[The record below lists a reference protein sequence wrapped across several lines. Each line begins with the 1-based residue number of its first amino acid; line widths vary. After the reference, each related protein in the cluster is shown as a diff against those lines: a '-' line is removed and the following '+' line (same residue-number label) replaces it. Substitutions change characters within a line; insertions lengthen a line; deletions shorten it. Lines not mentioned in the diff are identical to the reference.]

1 MRQTLSRGMVA
12 AAAATGIL
20 SLCGS
25 PALADSQADGIATN
39 SPGAVSGNAL
49 QAPIDVPVNACGNT
63 VDVIAALNPAF
74 GNECENASD
83 ESEKHGEDKGGSG
96 SGYGEDTGSSSGSGS
111 ETDGGSSSGSGS
123 ETDGGSSSGSGSHA
137 DGVTAGSPGVGS
149 GNDAQVPVDV
159 PVNLCG
165 NTVDVIAA
173 LNPVFGN
180 ECENASE
187 EPPGYGEEE
196 PPPSTTPPGYGEEEP
211 PPPTDEEPPPPTE
224 EEEPPPSG
232 EEEHTP
238 PAPQTEHPPVLAE
251 TGSEGTLGAAAAGAV
266 LIAGG
271 AILYRRGRALSG
283 R

>member
-25 PALADSQADGIATN
+25 PALADSHADGVAKN
-39 SPGAVSGNAL
+39 SPGAASGNAV

-74 GNECENASD
+74 GNECENSSQ
-83 ESEKHGEDKGGSG
+83 ERKEGSG
-96 SGYGEDTGSSSGSGS
+96 GGYGEDAPASSGAHA
-111 ETDGGSSSGSGS
+111 DGEDAPAS
-123 ETDGGSSSGSGSHA
+123 SGSHA
-137 DGVTAGSPGVGS
+137 DGVTEGSPGVGS
-149 GNDAQVPVDV
+149 GNNAQVPVDV

-180 ECENASE
+180 ECENTSE

-196 PPPSTTPPGYGEEEP
+196 PPPTTPPGDEKP
-211 PPPTDEEPPPPTE
+211 PPPTGEEQ
-224 EEEPPPSG
+224 PPPSG
-232 EEEHTP
+232 EEEHPPPAEEEHTP
-238 PAPQTEHPPVLAE
+238 PAAQTEQPPVLAE

-271 AILYRRGRALSG
+271 AILYRRGRAAAG

>member
-1 MRQTLSRGMVA
+1 MVA

-25 PALADSQADGIATN
+25 PALADSHADGAATN

-49 QAPIDVPVNACGNT
+49 QVPVDVPVNACGNT

-74 GNECENASD
+74 GNECENTSD
-83 ESEKHGEDKGGSG
+83 EQTDGNGG
-96 SGYGEDTGSSSGSGS
+96 GYGEDASDASSSS
-111 ETDGGSSSGSGS
+111 
-123 ETDGGSSSGSGSHA
+123 SGSHA
-137 DGVTAGSPGVGS
+137 DGATVGSPGVGS
-149 GNDAQVPVDV
+149 GNNAQVPVDV

-180 ECENASE
+180 KCENEAE

-196 PPPSTTPPGYGEEEP
+196 PPPPTTPPGYGEEEP
-211 PPPTDEEPPPPTE
+211 PPPTHEEPPPPYG
-224 EEEPPPSG
+224 EEEPPPPS

-238 PAPQTEHPPVLAE
+238 PAPPKEQPPALAE

-271 AILYRRGRALSG
+271 AILYRRGRALTG

>member
-25 PALADSQADGIATN
+25 PALADSHADGAATN
-39 SPGAVSGNAL
+39 SPGAVSGNAV
-49 QAPIDVPVNACGNT
+49 QVPIDVPVNACGNT

-74 GNECENASD
+74 GNECENTSD
-83 ESEKHGEDKGGSG
+83 EQTDGGNG
-96 SGYGEDTGSSSGSGS
+96 GYGGGYGEDTSSS
-111 ETDGGSSSGSGS
+111 SSSS
-123 ETDGGSSSGSGSHA
+123 TSSGSGSHA
-137 DGVTAGSPGVGS
+137 DGATHGSPGVGS

-165 NTVDVIAA
+165 NTADVIAA

-180 ECENASE
+180 ECENSAE

-196 PPPSTTPPGYGEEEP
+196 PPPTTPPGYGEEEP
-211 PPPTDEEPPPPTE
+211 PPPTDEEPPPPG
-224 EEEPPPSG
+224 EEEPPPPT

-238 PAPQTEHPPVLAE
+238 PAPQTEQPPALAE

-271 AILYRRGRALSG
+271 AILYRRGRAAAG

>member
-1 MRQTLSRGMVA
+1 MVA

-25 PALADSQADGIATN
+25 PALADSHADGAATN

-49 QAPIDVPVNACGNT
+49 QAPIDVPVNACGNSI
-63 VDVIAALNPAF
+63 DVIAALNPAF

-83 ESEKHGEDKGGSG
+83 EQTDGHGG
-96 SGYGEDTGSSSGSGS
+96 GYGEDTSSS
-111 ETDGGSSSGSGS
+111 SSSSVS
-123 ETDGGSSSGSGSHA
+123 AGSGSHA
-137 DGVTAGSPGVGS
+137 DGATEGSPGVGS
-149 GNDAQVPVDV
+149 GNNAQVPVDV

-180 ECENASE
+180 ECENAEE

-196 PPPSTTPPGYGEEEP
+196 PPPPTTPPGYGEEEP
-211 PPPTDEEPPPPTE
+211 PPPTDEEPPPSG
-224 EEEPPPSG
+224 EEEPPPPT

-238 PAPQTEHPPVLAE
+238 PAAQTEQPPVLAE

-271 AILYRRGRALSG
+271 AILYRRGRAAAG

>member
-25 PALADSQADGIATN
+25 PALADSHADGAATN
-39 SPGAVSGNAL
+39 SPGVASGNAV
-49 QAPIDVPVNACGNT
+49 QVPVDVPVNACGNT

-74 GNECENASD
+74 GNECENSSD
-83 ESEKHGEDKGGSG
+83 DQAGGSVKHGAPHGDDGSDQDGAYGGGSAEDVRVP
-96 SGYGEDTGSSSGSGS
+96 SGAS
-111 ETDGGSSSGSGS
+111 
-123 ETDGGSSSGSGSHA
+123 A
-137 DGVTAGSPGVGS
+137 DGAAVGSPGVGS
-149 GNDAQVPVDV
+149 GNNAQVPVDV

-180 ECENASE
+180 SCDNQAE

-196 PPPSTTPPGYGEEEP
+196 PPPTT
-211 PPPTDEEPPPPTE
+211 PPTDEEKPPPTE
-224 EEEPPPSG
+224 EEEPPPPG
-232 EEEHTP
+232 EEEPPPPAGEKETP
-238 PAPQTEHPPVLAE
+238 PTPQVEQPPVLAE
-251 TGSEGTLGAAAAGAV
+251 TGSEATSAAVAAAGAA

-271 AILYRRGRALSG
+271 AILYRRGRAASH

>member
-25 PALADSQADGIATN
+25 PALADSHADGAATN

-49 QAPIDVPVNACGNT
+49 QVPVDVPVNACGNT

-74 GNECENASD
+74 GNECENTSD
-83 ESEKHGEDKGGSG
+83 EQTDGSG
-96 SGYGEDTGSSSGSGS
+96 GGYGEDTSEASSS
-111 ETDGGSSSGSGS
+111 SS
-123 ETDGGSSSGSGSHA
+123 TSSSGSHA
-137 DGVTAGSPGVGS
+137 DGATAGSPGVGS
-149 GNDAQVPVDV
+149 GNNAQVPVDV

-180 ECENASE
+180 KCENEAE

-196 PPPSTTPPGYGEEEP
+196 PPPPTTPPGYGEEEP
-211 PPPTDEEPPPPTE
+211 PPPTH
-224 EEEPPPSG
+224 EEPPPSG
-232 EEEHTP
+232 EEEPPPPSEEEHTP
-238 PAPQTEHPPVLAE
+238 PAPQTEQPPALAE

-271 AILYRRGRALSG
+271 AILYRRGRALTG

>member
-25 PALADSQADGIATN
+25 PALADSHADGAATN

-49 QAPIDVPVNACGNT
+49 QVPVDVPVNACGNT

-74 GNECENASD
+74 GNECENTSD
-83 ESEKHGEDKGGSG
+83 EHTDGSG
-96 SGYGEDTGSSSGSGS
+96 GYGEDTSTPSTSSPSASSSSSGA
-111 ETDGGSSSGSGS
+111 
-123 ETDGGSSSGSGSHA
+123 HA
-137 DGVTAGSPGVGS
+137 DGVTEGSPGVGS
-149 GNDAQVPVDV
+149 GNNTQVPVDV

-180 ECENASE
+180 ECENTAE

-196 PPPSTTPPGYGEEEP
+196 PPPPTTPPGYGEEEP
-211 PPPTDEEPPPPTE
+211 PPPTEEKPPPPSAEEEPPPP
-224 EEEPPPSG
+224 S

-238 PAPQTEHPPVLAE
+238 PAPQTEQPPVLAE

-271 AILYRRGRALSG
+271 AILYRRGRALTG

>member
-25 PALADSQADGIATN
+25 PALADSHADGAATN

-49 QAPIDVPVNACGNT
+49 QVPVDVPVNACGNT

-83 ESEKHGEDKGGSG
+83 EKTDGHGG
-96 SGYGEDTGSSSGSGS
+96 GYGEDASSS
-111 ETDGGSSSGSGS
+111 SSSSTS
-123 ETDGGSSSGSGSHA
+123 ASSSGSHA
-137 DGVTAGSPGVGS
+137 DGATEGSPGVGS
-149 GNDAQVPVDV
+149 GNNAQVPVDV

-180 ECENASE
+180 KCENASDE
-187 EPPGYGEEE
+187 KTDGHGGGYGEDASSSSSS
-196 PPPSTTPPGYGEEEP
+196 ST
-211 PPPTDEEPPPPTE
+211 
-224 EEEPPPSG
+224 S
-232 EEEHTP
+232 
-238 PAPQTEHPPVLAE
+238 A
-251 TGSEGTLGAAAAGAV
+251 S
-266 LIAGG
+266 
-271 AILYRRGRALSG
+271 S
-283 R
+283 

>member
-25 PALADSQADGIATN
+25 PVLADSHAGGAAQN
-39 SPGAVSGNAL
+39 SPGVASGNAL
-49 QAPIDVPVNACGNT
+49 QVPVDVPVNACGNT

-74 GNECENASD
+74 GNECENSSD
-83 ESEKHGEDKGGSG
+83 EPTGGSVKHGAPHGDAGTGQDGGYG
-96 SGYGEDTGSSSGSGS
+96 GEYGEDVRVPSGAS
-111 ETDGGSSSGSGS
+111 
-123 ETDGGSSSGSGSHA
+123 A
-137 DGVTAGSPGVGS
+137 DGAAVGSPGVGS
-149 GNDAQVPVDV
+149 GNNAQVPVDV

-180 ECENASE
+180 SCDNQAEEPPGYGEE

-196 PPPSTTPPGYGEEEP
+196 PPPPTT
-211 PPPTDEEPPPPTE
+211 PPTDEEPPPPGE
-224 EEEPPPSG
+224 EEEPPPPAG
-232 EEEHTP
+232 EEEPPPTP
-238 PAPQTEHPPVLAE
+238 QVEQPPVLAE
-251 TGSEGTLGAAAAGAV
+251 TGSEAAMPAVAAAGAV

-271 AILYRRGRALSG
+271 AILYRRARVVS
-283 R
+283 RR

>member
-25 PALADSQADGIATN
+25 PALADSHADGTAGN

-49 QAPIDVPVNACGNT
+49 QAPVDVPVNLCGNT

-74 GNECENASD
+74 GNECENTSD
-83 ESEKHGEDKGGSG
+83 EPAEGKGDG
-96 SGYGEDTGSSSGSGS
+96 GYGEDSSDSSS
-111 ETDGGSSSGSGS
+111 SS
-123 ETDGGSSSGSGSHA
+123 TSSSGSHA
-137 DGVTAGSPGVGS
+137 DGATEGSPGVGS
-149 GNDAQVPVDV
+149 GNTAQIPVDV

-180 ECENASE
+180 KCENEAE

-196 PPPSTTPPGYGEEEP
+196 PPPPTTPPGYGEEEP
-211 PPPTDEEPPPPTE
+211 PPPTGEEEPPPPAG
-224 EEEPPPSG
+224 EEEPPPPA

-238 PAPQTEHPPVLAE
+238 PAPQTEQPPALAE

>member
-25 PALADSQADGIATN
+25 PALADSHADGAAKN
-39 SPGAVSGNAL
+39 SPGVASGNAV
-49 QAPIDVPVNACGNT
+49 QVPVDVPVNACGNT

-74 GNECENASD
+74 GNECENSSD
-83 ESEKHGEDKGGSG
+83 EHTGDSG
-96 SGYGEDTGSSSGSGS
+96 SGYGSDQ
-111 ETDGGSSSGSGS
+111 DGGYG
-123 ETDGGSSSGSGSHA
+123 GSHA
-137 DGVTAGSPGVGS
+137 DDVGTASGAVADGEAVGSPGVGS
-149 GNDAQVPVDV
+149 GNAAQVPVDV

-180 ECENASE
+180 SCDQQQEE

-196 PPPSTTPPGYGEEEP
+196 PPPPTTPPTEEKP
-211 PPPTDEEPPPPTE
+211 PPPAE

-232 EEEHTP
+232 EEETP
-238 PAPQTEHPPVLAE
+238 PPAGEEETPPSPHEEQPPVLAE
-251 TGSEGTLGAAAAGAV
+251 TGSEAMAGMAAASAG
-266 LIAGG
+266 LIAAG
-271 AILYRRGRALSG
+271 AILYRRSRPAA
-283 R
+283 RR

>member
-25 PALADSQADGIATN
+25 PALADSHADGAATN

-49 QAPIDVPVNACGNT
+49 QIPVDVPVNACGNT
-63 VDVIAALNPAF
+63 VDVVAALNPAF
-74 GNECENASD
+74 GNECENTSD
-83 ESEKHGEDKGGSG
+83 EQTDGNGHGG
-96 SGYGEDTGSSSGSGS
+96 GYGEDTSSSASSSTSSSG
-111 ETDGGSSSGSGS
+111 
-123 ETDGGSSSGSGSHA
+123 GSHA
-137 DGVTAGSPGVGS
+137 DGATEGSPGVGS
-149 GNDAQVPVDV
+149 GNNTQVPVDV

-180 ECENASE
+180 KCENEAE

-196 PPPSTTPPGYGEEEP
+196 PPPPTTPPGYGEEEP
-211 PPPTDEEPPPPTE
+211 PPP
-224 EEEPPPSG
+224 S

-238 PAPQTEHPPVLAE
+238 PAPQTEQPPVLAE

>member
-25 PALADSQADGIATN
+25 PALADSHADGATTN
-39 SPGAVSGNAL
+39 SPGVASGNAV
-49 QAPIDVPVNACGNT
+49 QVPVDVPVNACGNT

-74 GNECENASD
+74 GNECENSSD
-83 ESEKHGEDKGGSG
+83 DQAGGSVKHGAPHGDDGSDQDGGYGGGSAEDVRVP
-96 SGYGEDTGSSSGSGS
+96 SGAS
-111 ETDGGSSSGSGS
+111 
-123 ETDGGSSSGSGSHA
+123 A
-137 DGVTAGSPGVGS
+137 DGAAVGSPGVGS
-149 GNDAQVPVDV
+149 GNNAQVPVDV

-180 ECENASE
+180 SCDNQAE

-196 PPPSTTPPGYGEEEP
+196 PPPPTT
-211 PPPTDEEPPPPTE
+211 PPTDEEKPPPTE
-224 EEEPPPSG
+224 EEEPPPPG
-232 EEEHTP
+232 EEEPPPPAGEKETP
-238 PAPQTEHPPVLAE
+238 PTPQVEQPPVLAE
-251 TGSEGTLGAAAAGAV
+251 TGSEATSAAVAAAGAA

-271 AILYRRGRALSG
+271 AILYRRGRAASHH
-283 R
+283 

>member
-1 MRQTLSRGMVA
+1 MVA

-25 PALADSQADGIATN
+25 PALADSHADGAAKN
-39 SPGAVSGNAL
+39 SPGAVSGNAV
-49 QAPIDVPVNACGNT
+49 QAPIDVPVNACGNS

-74 GNECENASD
+74 GNECENSSD
-83 ESEKHGEDKGGSG
+83 EQTDGSG
-96 SGYGEDTGSSSGSGS
+96 GGYGEDAQSQSSSSSTSSSSSGA
-111 ETDGGSSSGSGS
+111 
-123 ETDGGSSSGSGSHA
+123 HA
-137 DGVTAGSPGVGS
+137 EGATEGSPGVGS
-149 GNDAQVPVDV
+149 GNNAQVPVDV

-180 ECENASE
+180 ACENSAE

-196 PPPSTTPPGYGEEEP
+196 PPPPTTPPGYGEEEP

-224 EEEPPPSG
+224 EETPPPT

-238 PAPQTEHPPVLAE
+238 PTPQTEQPPVLAE

-271 AILYRRGRALSG
+271 AILYRRGRTAAG

>member
-25 PALADSQADGIATN
+25 PALADSHADGAATN

-49 QAPIDVPVNACGNT
+49 QAPIDIPVNACGNS

-83 ESEKHGEDKGGSG
+83 EQPDGHGG
-96 SGYGEDTGSSSGSGS
+96 GYGEDTSSTSSS
-111 ETDGGSSSGSGS
+111 SSSS
-123 ETDGGSSSGSGSHA
+123 SSSGSGSHA
-137 DGVTAGSPGVGS
+137 DGATHGSPGVGS
-149 GNDAQVPVDV
+149 GNNTQIPVDV

-165 NTVDVIAA
+165 NTADVIAA

-180 ECENASE
+180 ACENSAE

-196 PPPSTTPPGYGEEEP
+196 PPPPTTPPGYGEEEP
-211 PPPTDEEPPPPTE
+211 PPPTHEEPPPPG
-224 EEEPPPSG
+224 EEEPPPPP
-232 EEEHTP
+232 EEEHPP
-238 PAPQTEHPPVLAE
+238 PAPPKEQPPALAE

-271 AILYRRGRALSG
+271 AILYRRGRAAAG

>member
-25 PALADSQADGIATN
+25 PALADSHADGAATN

-49 QAPIDVPVNACGNT
+49 QIPVDVPVNACGNT

-74 GNECENASD
+74 GNECENTSD
-83 ESEKHGEDKGGSG
+83 EQTDGNGHGG
-96 SGYGEDTGSSSGSGS
+96 GYGEDTSASSSASSSG
-111 ETDGGSSSGSGS
+111 
-123 ETDGGSSSGSGSHA
+123 GSHA
-137 DGVTAGSPGVGS
+137 DGATEGSPGVGS
-149 GNDAQVPVDV
+149 GNNAQVPVDV

-180 ECENASE
+180 KCENEAE

-196 PPPSTTPPGYGEEEP
+196 PPPPTTPPGYGEEEP
-211 PPPTDEEPPPPTE
+211 PPPTHEEPPPPSG
-224 EEEPPPSG
+224 EEEPPPPS

-238 PAPQTEHPPVLAE
+238 PAPQTEQPPVLAE

>member
-25 PALADSQADGIATN
+25 PALADSQADGAAKN
-39 SPGAVSGNAL
+39 SPGVASGNAL
-49 QAPIDVPVNACGNT
+49 QAPVDVPVNVCGNT

-74 GNECENASD
+74 GNECENDSDEHKKSGSGEDTSVPSDTDASD
-83 ESEKHGEDKGGSG
+83 TDASGTGGSG
-96 SGYGEDTGSSSGSGS
+96 ADASG
-111 ETDGGSSSGSGS
+111 
-123 ETDGGSSSGSGSHA
+123 
-137 DGVTAGSPGVGS
+137 TAVGSPGVGS
-149 GNDAQVPVDV
+149 GNAVQLPIEV

-180 ECENASE
+180 ECENRSE

-196 PPPSTTPPGYGEEEP
+196 PPPPTTPPTDEEEP
-211 PPPTDEEPPPPTE
+211 PPPPSEEEPPPPAE
-224 EEEPPPSG
+224 EEK
-232 EEEHTP
+232 TP
-238 PAPQTEHPPVLAE
+238 PAPQTEQPPVLAE

-271 AILYRRGRALSG
+271 AILYRRGRASAT

>member
-25 PALADSQADGIATN
+25 PALADSHADGAATN

-63 VDVIAALNPAF
+63 IDVIAALNPAF
-74 GNECENASD
+74 GNECENASEEQTD
-83 ESEKHGEDKGGSG
+83 GHGDDG
-96 SGYGEDTGSSSGSGS
+96 GYGEDTSSSSSSSTGSSG
-111 ETDGGSSSGSGS
+111 
-123 ETDGGSSSGSGSHA
+123 GSHA
-137 DGVTAGSPGVGS
+137 DSVTEGSPGVGS
-149 GNDAQVPVDV
+149 GNSTQIPVDV

-187 EPPGYGEEE
+187 EEPPGYGEEE
-196 PPPSTTPPGYGEEEP
+196 PPPPTTPPGYGEEEP
-211 PPPTDEEPPPPTE
+211 PPPPEEEHPPPPE
-224 EEEPPPSG
+224 EEQPPPSG
-232 EEEHTP
+232 EEEHPP
-238 PAPQTEHPPVLAE
+238 PAPQTEQPPVLAE

-271 AILYRRGRALSG
+271 AILYRRGRAAAG

>member
-83 ESEKHGEDKGGSG
+83 ESEKHGEDKGG
-96 SGYGEDTGSSSGSGS
+96 YGEDSGSSSGSGS
-111 ETDGGSSSGSGS
+111 ESAGGSPSGSGS
-123 ETDGGSSSGSGSHA
+123 QA
-137 DGVTAGSPGVGS
+137 DGVAAGSPGVGS

-180 ECENASE
+180 ECEKASE

-196 PPPSTTPPGYGEEEP
+196 PPPPTTPPSYGEEEP
-211 PPPTDEEPPPPTE
+211 PPPTDEEPPPPTD

>member
-25 PALADSQADGIATN
+25 PALADSHADGAAKN
-39 SPGAVSGNAL
+39 SPGVASGNAV
-49 QAPIDVPVNACGNT
+49 QVPVDVPVNACGNT
-63 VDVIAALNPAF
+63 VDVVAALNPAF
-74 GNECENASD
+74 GNECENSSD
-83 ESEKHGEDKGGSG
+83 EQTGGSVKHGAPHGDDGSAPDGGYG
-96 SGYGEDTGSSSGSGS
+96 GEYGEDVRVPSGAS
-111 ETDGGSSSGSGS
+111 
-123 ETDGGSSSGSGSHA
+123 A
-137 DGVTAGSPGVGS
+137 DGAAVGSPGVGS

-180 ECENASE
+180 SCDNQAE

-196 PPPSTTPPGYGEEEP
+196 PPPPTT
-211 PPPTDEEPPPPTE
+211 PPTDEEKPPPAE

-232 EEEHTP
+232 EEEPPPPAGEKETP
-238 PAPQTEHPPVLAE
+238 PAPQVEQPPVLAE
-251 TGSEGTLGAAAAGAV
+251 TGSEAAMPAAAAAGAA

-271 AILYRRGRALSG
+271 AILYRRARVAS
-283 R
+283 RR